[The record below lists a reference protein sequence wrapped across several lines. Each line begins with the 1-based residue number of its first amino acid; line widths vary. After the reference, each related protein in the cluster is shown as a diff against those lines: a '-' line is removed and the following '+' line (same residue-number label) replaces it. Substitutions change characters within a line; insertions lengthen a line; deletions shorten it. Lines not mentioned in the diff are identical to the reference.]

1 MSASWRIFSILTAV
15 VNRVLVLA
23 LAAALIFELV
33 RRGDPETPGALARV
47 QDWVQGEPML
57 AITIATALVIL
68 NLNVVQF
75 SLYSLSNSP
84 DAAFITSQ
92 TKGGRSRIALSAI
105 QRALRVSAAQIAEI
119 SRVRIRVS
127 RVGKHRFRVHVRYRV
142 RDVVYA
148 STAAQHLRLV
158 LKKRFSELVILDP
171 KDQVE
176 FDLDLAGIVRAG
188 RMPAA
193 PKKLQAPPDV
203 VGDESFQG
211 PIYPVEGEVT

>member
-1 MSASWRIFSILTAV
+1 MSASWRVLSILTAV

-23 LAAALIFELV
+23 LAAVVIFELV
-33 RRGDPETPGALARV
+33 RQGDPETPGPLVWAA
-47 QDWVQGEPML
+47 DWIRGEPML
-57 AITIATALVIL
+57 AITAATALVIL
-68 NLNVVQF
+68 NLNVVQV

-105 QRALRVSAAQIAEI
+105 QRALRVSAAQIVEI
-119 SRVRIRVS
+119 ARVRIRVS

-142 RDVVYA
+142 RDVIYA
-148 STAAQHLRLV
+148 STAAERLRLV

-176 FDLDLAGIVRAG
+176 FDLDLAGIVRGG
-188 RMPAA
+188 RRPPA

-203 VGDESFQG
+203 DGGESFRG
-211 PIYPVEGEVT
+211 PVYPVEGEVT